1 MRVPA
6 FVLLPVLAALLGSP
20 AGCSP
25 KATRAPN
32 ATRPVSERKA
42 VEIIARAVRKNR
54 LEAAEGR
61 DVRTVSSGLIHADVI
76 VDDHKLAVA
85 YLTGADLEQEGSRA
99 EPKKGGKQGGA
110 LLVESGSG
118 KADAGM
124 HLLMLFERDYLYDDQ
139 VGEDHEQ
146 TAITAEGAIERDVT
160 DFLVQ
165 AKARGW
171 E

>member
-1 MRVPA
+1 MRAPA
-6 FVLLPVLAALLGSP
+6 FLLLPALLALLGGS

-25 KATRAPN
+25 KASRAPN
-32 ATRPVSERKA
+32 ATRPVSERRA

-54 LEAAEGR
+54 LQAAEGR
-61 DVRTVSSGLIHADVI
+61 DVRTVSSGLIHADVL
-76 VDDHKLAVA
+76 VDERKLGVA
-85 YLTGADLEQEGSRA
+85 YITGGDLESEGSRA
-99 EPKKGGKQGGA
+99 EKKSGKPGGA

-124 HLLMLFERDYLYDDQ
+124 RVLMLFERDYLYDDQ

>member
-1 MRVPA
+1 MRAPA
-6 FVLLPVLAALLGSP
+6 FVFLPLLAALLGAP

-25 KATRAPN
+25 KASRAPN
-32 ATRPVSERKA
+32 ATRPVSERRA
-42 VEIIARAVRKNR
+42 VEIISRAMRKNH
-54 LEAAEGR
+54 LQATEGR
-61 DVRTVSSGLIHADVI
+61 DVRTVSSGQIHADVL
-76 VDDHKLAVA
+76 VDERKLGVA
-85 YLTGADLEQEGSRA
+85 YLTNGDLEQEGSRV
-99 EPKKGGKQGGA
+99 ERKKGGKDGA
-110 LLVESGSG
+110 PLLVESGSG

-124 HLLMLFERDYLYDDQ
+124 RVLILFERDYLYDDQ